1 MPRSKK
7 TPLAGRVSWERN
19 GGRLQRLDKPA
30 LQEDVDLLVYN
41 IDNVNAVALAEHTA
55 EQNQKISLPPVK
67 EASNQSNIVF
77 SFEMLER
84 VDQLDLILS
93 FLGSEDIKNLRR
105 VSLFFFNYI
114 DRNYVLQLSLPVSA
128 AVLEN
133 LVNRKVVSLSSCC
146 NLTWL
151 PGIDTF
157 QPFNQ
162 LNLTNLRELKL
173 TGKNC
178 DWRTSTFYPN
188 LSQVYHNSV
197 QHLIRKLG
205 GTLRKLEILTDLT
218 ERSLDTAESLAGN
231 LVNLEELVMHG
242 IYHFCDGLG
251 GQPMPADTLNL
262 IIQKALQ
269 NNTISKLTLE
279 RFDIVSDETLIIK
292 SDNLKELSVLKSK
305 SSPMDLNLPSLTSLE
320 TDLGLV
326 WDIDGSFER
335 ELKNRVEAGCI
346 SLQTWNGVNLQEVS
360 RPWADHLALPL
371 DESMS

>member
-7 TPLAGRVSWERN
+7 TQLAGRISWERN

-30 LQEDVDLLVYN
+30 LQEDVDLLVYD
-41 IDNVNAVALAEHTA
+41 IDNVNAGALTRHTV
-55 EQNQKISLPPVK
+55 EQKIPLPPVMG
-67 EASNQSNIVF
+67 ASQSNDVF
-77 SFEMLER
+77 DFQVLER

-173 TGKNC
+173 IGKNC
-178 DWRTSTFYPN
+178 DWILSTLDIYPN

-197 QHLIRKLG
+197 QHLIRKLS

-242 IYHFCDGLG
+242 IYHFSDGLG

-262 IIQKALQ
+262 IIQKALL

-279 RFDIVSDETLIIK
+279 RFDIFCDETLIIK

-305 SSPMDLNLPSLTSLE
+305 TTSLKQ
-320 TDLGLV
+320 TLLLLG
-326 WDIDGSFER
+326 
-335 ELKNRVEAGCI
+335 
-346 SLQTWNGVNLQEVS
+346 TWMAVS
-360 RPWADHLALPL
+360 N
-371 DESMS
+371 ES

>member
-30 LQEDVDLLVYN
+30 LQEDVDLLVYD
-41 IDNVNAVALAEHTA
+41 IDKVNAGAVAEHTV
-55 EQNQKISLPPVK
+55 EQKIPLPPVMV
-67 EASNQSNIVF
+67 ASQSNDVF
-77 SFEMLER
+77 DFQVLER

-162 LNLTNLRELKL
+162 LNLANMRELKL

-178 DWRTSTFYPN
+178 DWRVSTFYPN

-251 GQPMPADTLNL
+251 GQPMPADILNL
-262 IIQKALQ
+262 IIQKALL

-279 RFDIVSDETLIIK
+279 RFDIFCDDTLFIK

-305 SSPMDLNLPSLTSLE
+305 KTPMDLSLPSLTSLE

-346 SLQTWNGVNLQEVS
+346 RLQTWNGVNLQEVS